1 MAEPKNSNYGGWFKD
16 LENGTLDI
24 YYGEGGASDPVE
36 IARVDTSGM
45 TIVTGDLGVAA
56 GTVHLQD
63 GGTITQ
69 ASNKSTG
76 VTLNTNSGQ
85 ITMNGAALADDTEI
99 SFVVTNSN
107 VAATD
112 VVIINHGSAG
122 TMGAYVVQA
131 SNIGAGSFEVSIKN
145 VSGGALSE
153 AAVINFAVIKGA
165 SS

>member
-1 MAEPKNSNYGGWFKD
+1 MAAPKNSNYGGWFKD

-45 TIVTGDLGVAA
+45 TVVTGDLGLAA
-56 GTVHLQD
+56 GTIHLQD
-63 GGTITQ
+63 GDTKTQ
-69 ASNKSTG
+69 ATNKGTG
-76 VTLNTNSGQ
+76 VTMNSNSGQ
-85 ITMNGAALADDTEI
+85 VTMHAAQLNDDTEI

-112 VVIINHGSAG
+112 VVIVNHGSAG

-131 SNIGAGSFEVSIKN
+131 SNIGAGSFEISVKN
-145 VSGGALSE
+145 VSGGNLSE
-153 AAVINFAVIKGA
+153 AIVINFAVIKGA